1 MDETTKLILKNAA
14 ASVLRAALYALGT
27 WLVSKGALS
36 AKARTLPCRRM
47 RARSR
52 SASSPSSAALGWSI
66 WQKKHAND
74 KVDAALAVPAGT
86 PREKFERAQD
96 NAQ

>member
-36 AKARTLPCRRM
+36 EGQNAAVQAHAGEIALGAVTFLG
-47 RARSR
+47 
-52 SASSPSSAALGWSI
+52 ALGWSL
-66 WQKKHAND
+66 WQKKHANE

-86 PREKFERAQD
+86 PREKFERVHS
-96 NAQ
+96 NAK

>member
-36 AKARTLPCRRM
+36 EGQNQAVQAHAPEIVAGCITF
-47 RARSR
+47 A
-52 SASSPSSAALGWSI
+52 AALGWSI

-74 KVDAALAVPAGT
+74 KVDAALVSPPVT
-86 PREKFERAQD
+86 REKFERSLD
-96 NAQ
+96 K